1 MRCLAFATAGLL
13 LTLAASARGEDVDFA
28 HRCPSA
34 QAWIDA
40 RRASHPD
47 GSQEAIARRDAAR
60 QFSLPAVR
68 KQLLARADTD
78 QKARDAVLAAP
89 QAGRAAL
96 MKQVG
101 AVDRDNLVWLK
112 QEIAVHGFPTVAQV
126 GEQGLASA
134 FLLVQHADR
143 DPAFQRASLAALST
157 PARRRGISGQEFAML
172 TDRVLVHEGK
182 PQRYGTQVHP
192 DPAHP
197 GRIVM
202 GALED
207 PAQLDAR
214 RAAVGMMPEADYQC
228 ILRAVYHLPDPGP
241 DGARPDGARPRQG

>member
-1 MRCLAFATAGLL
+1 MRYLACATAGLL
-13 LTLAASARGEDVDFA
+13 LLTLAATARGEGVDFA
-28 HRCPSA
+28 RRCPSA

-40 RRASHPD
+40 RHASHPD
-47 GSQEAIARRDAAR
+47 GTEEAIARRDAAR

-78 QKARDAVLAAP
+78 QKARDAVVAVP
-89 QAGRAAL
+89 QAKRAAL
-96 MKQVG
+96 MKQVA
-101 AVDRDNLVWLK
+101 AVDRDNLAWLK
-112 QEIAVHGFPTVAQV
+112 QEIASHGFPTVDQV

-134 FLLVQHADR
+134 FLLVQHADQ

-157 PARRRGISGQEFAML
+157 PARRRAISGQEFALL
-172 TDRVLVHEGK
+172 TDRVLVNEGK
-182 PQRYGTQVHP
+182 PQRYGTQMHS

-197 GRIVM
+197 GRFVM

-228 ILRAVYHLPDPGP
+228 VVRAVYHLPDPKP
-241 DGARPDGARPRQG
+241 DGASPRHG